1 MAIIPK
7 GMCTQTNT
15 KRAISQEQ
23 RIEWIDILKGIA
35 ILLVVVGHMEYAEGS
50 SNPGKT
56 LIYSFHM
63 ALFFMLSG
71 YTAALSVS
79 RHPSLGR
86 FIWRRFLSVMVP
98 YICWM
103 LAIPVIYVPVEQISQ
118 YSVHEAIYGI
128 LSGWGQWWFLPCL
141 FILQLFYALFNLMRR
156 HMPGNTGTV
165 IGFAILAVGVFA
177 LNRFGGP
184 FLERQELRIH
194 YLLQTF
200 RMFLPFCLGVALFE
214 YPRAVAWITRGR
226 LVPALALA
234 VWCLLCRDYAHF
246 HPFYGR
252 ILTGL
257 AGCII
262 LVRLFSG
269 MRGESLSASG
279 AGAAIW
285 RQFKLLGRNSMAI
298 YVLSYLLTPKAPLIT
313 DGTVPQ
319 LAVFCANL
327 LLGVMI
333 CYACVGLKA
342 TINVSPLLSAA
353 FLGEY
358 PKHKRAVDTT
368 KPEQA

>member
-35 ILLVVVGHMEYAEGS
+35 ILLVVVGHMEYAEGA

-86 FIWRRFLSVMVP
+86 FIWQRFLSIMVP

-103 LAIPVIYVPVEQISQ
+103 LALPVIGTTMEQMAH
-118 YSVHEAIYGI
+118 YSIHSALLGI

-141 FILQLFYALFNLMRR
+141 FILQLLFALYTFVRR
-156 HMPGNTGTV
+156 SMPGNAGAITGFIV
-165 IGFAILAVGVFA
+165 LAAGVYA
-177 LNRFGGP
+177 LNRFGGLALKQ
-184 FLERQELRIH
+184 LEIPIH
-194 YLLQTF
+194 YPIQAF
-200 RMFLPFCLGVALFE
+200 RFFLPFCLGVAMYE
-214 YPRAVAWITRGR
+214 YPRAAAWVTHGR
-226 LVPALALA
+226 LVPALALI
-234 VWCLLCRDYAHF
+234 VWCLLCRDYVHF

-252 ILTGL
+252 MLSGL
-257 AGCII
+257 AGSIVM
-262 LVRLFSG
+262 VRLFSG
-269 MRGESLSASG
+269 IGAEKLCSPGACSSAL
-279 AGAAIW
+279 
-285 RQFKLLGRNSMAI
+285 RQFKMFGKGSMAI
-298 YVLSYLLTPKAPLIT
+298 YVLSVLLIPSIPLFS
-313 DGTVPQ
+313 DAAVPQ
-319 LAVFCANL
+319 LAVFCGNL
-327 LLGVMI
+327 LLGVVI
-333 CYACVGLKA
+333 CYACLGLKA